1 MRKSRA
7 ETTDTR
13 RMILDT
19 ASLEFRKNGIAET
32 GLADIMGASGLT
44 HGGFYRHFESKDRLL
59 CESLQQAFDRLFEGV
74 DTQVA
79 TNDRSAA
86 LEAVVNFY
94 LNPTKRDDYRTACPL
109 AAMSS
114 DLRRAN
120 DQVRHIASAGIDH
133 FLATIQMVITDL
145 PSSEAR
151 ARAIGVLSTMVGG
164 MVLSRLV
171 NSSEMSDRIL
181 TDARDFALQI

>member
-1 MRKSRA
+1 
-7 ETTDTR
+7 
-13 RMILDT
+13 
-19 ASLEFRKNGIAET
+19 
-32 GLADIMGASGLT
+32 
-44 HGGFYRHFESKDRLL
+44 
-59 CESLQQAFDRLFEGV
+59 
-74 DTQVA
+74 
-79 TNDRSAA
+79 
-86 LEAVVNFY
+86 
-94 LNPTKRDDYRTACPL
+94 
-109 AAMSS
+109 MSS

-120 DQVRHIASAGIDH
+120 DEVRHIASAGIDR

>member
-7 ETTDTR
+7 EATDSR
-13 RMILDT
+13 RVILDT

-44 HGGFYRHFESKDRLL
+44 HGGFYRHFESKDQLL
-59 CESLQQAFDRLFEGV
+59 CESLQQAFDRMFEGV

-79 TNDRSAA
+79 TNDRNAA

-109 AAMSS
+109 AAMAS
-114 DLRRAN
+114 DLRHAN
-120 DQVRHIASAGIDH
+120 DEVRHIASAGIDR

-164 MVLSRLV
+164 MVLSRLA
-171 NSSEMSDRIL
+171 NSPEISDRVL
-181 TDARDFALQI
+181 ADARDSALQM